1 VILRPYS
8 SILTKILP
16 SAPGCPQP
24 LVEQVLRDSA
34 IRVCERTLTWRYVTP
49 EIKLIPGVPEYAFE
63 RPAGSDVFILFSA
76 VLNGQH
82 LSLLTLDQAIATYP
96 KWAELY
102 GGQSLDSVWSG
113 TPSGAFNGSAYNT
126 QTFNGP
132 EEVSVNIDF
141 EGASEPRS
149 LVQVVPQKFLTLP
162 VPDAERDYMLRLVY
176 ALKPTK
182 TASGLPPE
190 VFDDLEDAIIH
201 TTLQHLLVIP
211 NVEWTDRDLSVYHG
225 RQALFEMN
233 SRRARANLGIL
244 RGALRAVAP
253 RFA

>member
-1 VILRPYS
+1 MILRPYS
-8 SILTKILP
+8 SILHKILP
-16 SAPGCPQP
+16 SVPECPQP

-49 EIKLIPGVPEYAFE
+49 EIKLTPGVHEYTFE

-76 VLNGQH
+76 VVNGRH

-96 KWAELY
+96 QWAELY

-126 QTFNGP
+126 QTYNGP
-132 EEVSVNIDF
+132 EQVSVNIELED
-141 EGASEPRS
+141 ASEPRS
-149 LVQVVPQKFLTLP
+149 IVQVVPQKFLTLP
-162 VPDAERDYMLRLVY
+162 VPDAERDYMLRMSY
-176 ALKPTK
+176 ALRPARS
-182 TASGLPPE
+182 ASGLPSE
-190 VFDDLEDAIIH
+190 IFDDLEDAIVH

-211 NVEWTDRDLSVYHG
+211 NANWTDNNLSLYHG
-225 RQALFEMN
+225 KQALFEMN

-244 RGALRAVAP
+244 RGTLRAVAP